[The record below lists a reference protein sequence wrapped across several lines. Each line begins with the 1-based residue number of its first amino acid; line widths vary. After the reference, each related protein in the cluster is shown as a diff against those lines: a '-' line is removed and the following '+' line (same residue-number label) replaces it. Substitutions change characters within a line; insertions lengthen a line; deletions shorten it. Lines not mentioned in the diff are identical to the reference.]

1 MKLSESMG
9 SKTPNWDEKQAVD
22 QIHNLVIRHKALLHL
37 AFNELI
43 KPAQVSAGYR
53 HRVRGFGQF

>member
-43 KPAQVSAGYR
+43 KPAQVSA
-53 HRVRGFGQF
+53 